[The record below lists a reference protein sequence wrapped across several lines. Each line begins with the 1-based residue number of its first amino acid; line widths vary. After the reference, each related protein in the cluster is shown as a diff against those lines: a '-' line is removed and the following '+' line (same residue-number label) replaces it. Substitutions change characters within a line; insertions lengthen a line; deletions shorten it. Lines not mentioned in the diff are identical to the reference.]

1 MTTRGERDGLW
12 IDLNCDMG
20 ESFGV
25 YRLGADEEVM
35 PLITSANVA
44 CGFHGGDPDVMAKT
58 VALAKQHGV
67 GVGAHVSF
75 PDLLGFGRWEMHVP
89 PDTLVNVI
97 VYQIGAL
104 QAFCAREG
112 VPLQHVKPHGSLNNM
127 ADKDEKVAQAIVR
140 ACRASVPDAPLFVK
154 PGTLL
159 HAEAAAAGQPVVME
173 VYADRQYHRDGTL
186 VSRRHPQALVRD
198 PQEAAERMVRLLT
211 TGSLESIEGV
221 PVSLPAQSVC
231 VHGDTPDAP
240 SIIRRLRDA
249 LAQAGVRI
257 APVSQ
262 WLGTGRGGA

>member
-1 MTTRGERDGLW
+1 MATQGARDGLW
-12 IDLNCDMG
+12 VDLNCDMG
-20 ESFGV
+20 ESFSV
-25 YRLGADEEVM
+25 YRLGADEDVM

-58 VALAKQHGV
+58 VALAKRHGV

-75 PDLLGFGRWEMHVP
+75 PDLLGFGRWEMQVP
-89 PDTLVNVI
+89 PDTLENLI

-127 ADKDEKVAQAIVR
+127 ADKDEGVARAIVR
-140 ACRASVPDAPLFVK
+140 ACRSCAPDAPLFVK

-159 HAEAAAAGQPVVME
+159 HQEAVAAGHPVVME

-198 PQEAAERMVRLLT
+198 PEEAAARMVRLLT
-211 TGSLESIEGV
+211 AGSIESIEGE
-221 PVSLPAQSVC
+221 PVSLPAQSIC
-231 VHGDTPDAP
+231 VHGDTPEAP
-240 SIIRRLRDA
+240 AIIRRLREA
-249 LAQAGVRI
+249 LERAGVRI

-262 WLGTGRGGA
+262 WLS

>member
-1 MTTRGERDGLW
+1 MATQREQDEIW
-12 IDLNCDMG
+12 VDLNCDMG

-58 VALAKQHGV
+58 VALAKQYGV

-89 PDTLVNVI
+89 PDTLVNMI

-127 ADKDEKVAQAIVR
+127 ADKDRTVAQAIVQ
-140 ACRASVPDAPLFVK
+140 ACRSYVHDVPLFVK
-154 PGTLL
+154 PGTAL
-159 HAEAAAAGQPVVME
+159 HQEAVAAGLPVVME
-173 VYADRQYHRDGTL
+173 VFADRQYHRDGTL
-186 VSRRHPQALVRD
+186 VSRRHPQALIRD
-198 PQEAAERMVRLLT
+198 PEEAAARMVRLLT
-211 TGSLESIEGV
+211 TGSIESVEGE
-221 PVSLPAQSVC
+221 PVKLPAQSIC
-231 VHGDTPDAP
+231 VHGDTPEAAAL
-240 SIIRRLRDA
+240 IRRLREA
-249 LAQAGVRI
+249 LVQAGVRI
-257 APVSQ
+257 APVSK
-262 WLGTGRGGA
+262 WL